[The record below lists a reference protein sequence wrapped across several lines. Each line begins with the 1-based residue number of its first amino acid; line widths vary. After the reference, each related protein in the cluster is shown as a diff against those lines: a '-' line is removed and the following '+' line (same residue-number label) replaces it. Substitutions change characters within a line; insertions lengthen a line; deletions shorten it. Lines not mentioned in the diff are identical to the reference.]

1 MRLRGVPNELAVRI
15 LFRRK
20 LGQSET
26 MSQLV
31 RGNVITLNRK
41 FCTWYKKKK
50 FQFQK
55 TEKYDL
61 RRENFKN
68 KLGLHHDNTIATG
81 SQCEISVVF
90 KVGLRQ

>member
-1 MRLRGVPNELAVRI
+1 MRLRGVPDELAVRI

-41 FCTWYKKKK
+41 FCTWSKKKN

-55 TEKYDL
+55 MEKYDL
-61 RRENFKN
+61 KTENFQN
-68 KLGLHHDNTIATG
+68 N
-81 SQCEISVVF
+81 
-90 KVGLRQ
+90 